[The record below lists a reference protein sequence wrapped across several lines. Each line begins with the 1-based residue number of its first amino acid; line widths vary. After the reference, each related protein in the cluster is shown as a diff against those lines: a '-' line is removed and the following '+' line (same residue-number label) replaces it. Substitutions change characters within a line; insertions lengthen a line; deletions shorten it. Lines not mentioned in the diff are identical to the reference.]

1 MSVMR
6 LLLIVLAVLNLLALA
21 AGQGWLGTSQTRGEP
36 ERITN
41 QLNPERILI
50 GAAARAT
57 ALPLGG
63 EAGRD
68 GADSRPHAAPA
79 QPEAGAASATAV
91 PTQSP
96 ATTVLH
102 DGGDVTANAVPD
114 ACLAYD
120 GMTQQQAD
128 ALAEQALAERGET
141 RLEHSQERSPSGW
154 WVRLPP
160 AASREAAG
168 RKVNELRAL
177 DVNDY
182 FVLQEPGPNQF
193 AISLGLF
200 RTEAAAQQHLAV
212 LQSKRIRGASIT
224 PRHSIVHRVEVRGQ
238 PAVLEALA
246 DRLAT
251 QVPAALRAQCAP

>member
-1 MSVMR
+1 MR

-21 AGQGWLGTSQTRGEP
+21 AGQGWLGSSQTRGEP

-50 GAAARAT
+50 AAAARA
-57 ALPLGG
+57 ASPPLGTK
-63 EAGRD
+63 AGRD
-68 GADSRPHAAPA
+68 GAGTGPQAEPA
-79 QPEAGAASATAV
+79 QPDTGAASAATA
-91 PTQSP
+91 PAQSP
-96 ATTVLH
+96 ATPLP
-102 DGGDVTANAVPD
+102 GGAVAAANAVPD
-114 ACLAYD
+114 VCLAYG

-128 ALAEQALAERGET
+128 ALAQQALAERGET
-141 RLEHSQERSPSGW
+141 RLEHSQERHPSGW

-177 DVNDY
+177 GVNDY

-200 RTEAAAQQHLAV
+200 RTEAAAQQHLAA
-212 LQSKRIRGASIT
+212 LQSKRIRGAGIT
-224 PRHSIVHRVEVRGQ
+224 PRHSIVHRVEIRGQ
-238 PAVLEALA
+238 SAVLEALA

-251 QVPAALRAQCAP
+251 QVPAALRDQCAP